1 MTPQERFMC
10 CMTFQPTDHVPN
22 MEITMW
28 GQTKERWLAE
38 GMPPDLNTSFMQVG
52 EPRLGLEGYDTF
64 ALNATGPVPACED
77 RVLEETDEHL
87 LFVDGFGR
95 TRRARKTGTVLG
107 TRLTMDT
114 YLDFP
119 IKDLASFR
127 AYQFRYEGPVAQRYP
142 ADWEAE
148 KARLRASDCPLTLM
162 NPLGGTFGYYSM
174 LRNWIGTENLSYL
187 FYDDPALIH
196 ECLDF
201 LTDFALRL
209 LERAVTEIPFDFVII
224 HEDMAGKGG
233 PLMGSKLF
241 AEFLLPHYQRYTDFL
256 KRHGVKLV
264 LVDTDGDHN
273 VLIPVFLEGGVDGF
287 CPMERAA
294 GMDPVRTRAEYP
306 SVCMMGGVDKRE
318 IAKGKA
324 AIDAELARLAPVIE
338 GGGYIPT
345 IDHSIPPDVS
355 WGDFQYYLEA
365 KGTILRASGLQPDSR
380 CEAGERHFRNE
391 DPKCDCASGERE

>member
-1 MTPQERFMC
+1 MTPRERFMQG
-10 CMTFQPTDHVPN
+10 MTFQPVDHVMN
-22 MEITMW
+22 MEITVW

-38 GMPPDLNTSFMQVG
+38 GMPADFNTSFMQVG
-52 EPRLGLEGYDTF
+52 EPRLGLEGYETLS
-64 ALNATGPVPACED
+64 LNATGPIPWIEEA
-77 RVLEETDEHL
+77 VLEETEEHG

-95 TRRARKTGTVLG
+95 TRRARKSGTVAG
-107 TRLTMDT
+107 TRLSMDT

-119 IKDLASFR
+119 VKDLASFR
-127 AYQFRYEGPVAQRYP
+127 DYKFRYEGPVAERYP
-142 ADWEAE
+142 ADWEAT
-148 KARLRASDCPLTLM
+148 KAQLLASDCPLTLM

-174 LRNWIGTENLSYL
+174 LRNWMGTENLSVL

-209 LERAVTEIPFDFVII
+209 LERALTEVKFDFVII

-233 PLMGSKLF
+233 PLMGPKLF
-241 AEFLLPHYQRYTDFL
+241 AEFLLPHYQRYVEFL
-256 KRHGVKLV
+256 KGHGVRLV

-294 GMDPVRTRAEYP
+294 GMAPVRTRREYP
-306 SVCMMGGVDKRE
+306 TVCMMGGVDKRE
-318 IAKGKA
+318 IAKGRA
-324 AIDAELARLAPVIE
+324 AIDAELAYLAPAIAS
-338 GGGYIPT
+338 GGYIPT

-355 WGDFQYYLEA
+355 WEDFLYYLEA
-365 KGTILRASGLQPDSR
+365 KGRLLG
-380 CEAGERHFRNE
+380 
-391 DPKCDCASGERE
+391 